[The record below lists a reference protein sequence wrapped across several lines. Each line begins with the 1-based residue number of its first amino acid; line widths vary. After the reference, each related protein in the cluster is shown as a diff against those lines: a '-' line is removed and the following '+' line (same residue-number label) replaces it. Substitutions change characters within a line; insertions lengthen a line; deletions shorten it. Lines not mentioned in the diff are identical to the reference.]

1 MMQTVK
7 TLALFIVST
16 LLLAACGDD
25 DKTQSGDFGQIQVPD
40 VSQLVQ
46 MAEAGAGSSRVA
58 FTSLSAW
65 SASIRDAGSE
75 AVPDWITLQPDHGDR
90 AGSYNVQITLRP
102 NTGQQSR
109 TAIITITCGPT
120 QIEISVTQKA
130 PADGSDEGQERAP
143 SGRLVRIT
151 EYENDRA
158 EYFMIFAY
166 DNANRLTSITTYNDA
181 GMTSAAG
188 SWEFSYES
196 ASRLTVTEKHYDKS
210 TAYSYTWVCE
220 GMGLDEPND
229 GTMINYATVTE
240 SADPSSSRTHAFEY
254 EAGQLA
260 NVYIDTSVDGALSWQ
275 DEGHYVYQDNS
286 CSQIRWTKNGMQE
299 FTYDANVHKHAYEYE
314 RLNQLQAIDPGL
326 FFIYDSDM
334 LRSLGLLGPTGNML
348 PVKVVTTLTNGEKVT
363 ENLSYT
369 YHSLDNW
376 QLGEEIDGMEITL
389 RNNLGS
395 EYRYVLTYLGI

>member
-1 MMQTVK
+1 MMKTCK
-7 TLALFIVST
+7 TLALLLVST
-16 LLLAACGDD
+16 LLLAACGGDD
-25 DKTQSGDFGQIQVPD
+25 GQPQSGDFGQIQVPD

-46 MAEAGAGSSRVA
+46 MAEAGAGSSSVT
-58 FTSLSAW
+58 FTTLAAW
-65 SASIRDAGSE
+65 SASIRETRAE
-75 AVPDWITLQPDHGDR
+75 TPDWITLAPDHGDQ
-90 AGSYNVQITLRP
+90 AGSYTVQITLQP

-109 TAIITITCGPT
+109 TAIITITCGST

-130 PADGSDEGQERAP
+130 PADGSDEGQVRAP

-158 EYFMIFAY
+158 EYFMIFTY

-181 GMTSAAG
+181 GMTSAVG

-196 ASRLTVTEKHYDKS
+196 ASRLTATEKHFDKN
-210 TAYSYTWVCE
+210 TAYSYKWVCE

-229 GTMINYATVTE
+229 GAMINYATVTE

-260 NVYIDTSVDGALSWQ
+260 NVYIDATLDGALSWQ
-275 DEGHYVYQDNS
+275 DEGHYVYQDYN
-286 CSQIRWTKNGMQE
+286 CSQIRWKENGTQE
-299 FTYDANVHKHAYEYE
+299 FTYDANVDKHTTEYE

-326 FFIYDSDM
+326 LFIYDSDM

-363 ENLSYT
+363 ENLSYK
-369 YHSLDNW
+369 YNSLDNW
-376 QLGEEIDGMEITL
+376 QRGEEIDGMEITL
-389 RNNLGS
+389 SNNLGS